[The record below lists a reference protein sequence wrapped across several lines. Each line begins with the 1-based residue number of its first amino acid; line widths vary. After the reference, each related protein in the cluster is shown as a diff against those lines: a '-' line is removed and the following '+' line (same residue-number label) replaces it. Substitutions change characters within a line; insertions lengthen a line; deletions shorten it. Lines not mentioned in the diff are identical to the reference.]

1 VHVMSGMKQ
10 ERKKK
15 EMGAFDFLVKPLP
28 WKTKAALS
36 IDQQINKAFKK
47 Y

>member
-1 VHVMSGMKQ
+1 MDGFKYKEIIPQHIPVHVMSGMKQ

-28 WKTKAALS
+28 
-36 IDQQINKAFKK
+36 
-47 Y
+47 